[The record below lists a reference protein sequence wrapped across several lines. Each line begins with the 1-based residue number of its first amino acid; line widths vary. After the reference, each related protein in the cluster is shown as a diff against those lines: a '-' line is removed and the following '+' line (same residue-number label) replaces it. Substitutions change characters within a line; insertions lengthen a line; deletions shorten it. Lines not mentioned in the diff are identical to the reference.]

1 MITLGMAL
9 PHYDR
14 LFPTDLDGT
23 TTTLALSYARR
34 AEEAGLHQ
42 LWVSDHLWVDVA
54 VHDRRRSPDC
64 WSLLAAIAATTQ
76 RIRIGSLVTPAPLR
90 RPAQLL
96 AQISAVLDLAPDRL
110 DVGLGAGWQAQ
121 EFAACDLDLPT
132 ASERL
137 ASIDSSAALIRSTWR
152 EASPPICVGGK
163 RSGILRT
170 AGRVGDSWNLAWDP
184 TPEDFTARL
193 ATVRRVAAAAGRPL
207 GAPAAAVSMTTIIAE
222 NESHLRECWSRLCR
236 WVPGG
241 HLDGVPYEVWR
252 RKGLI
257 GTRNEVVERVEK
269 WVDLGVDHIVCALG
283 MPFGLFDDEQITLL
297 GDVARRSTR

>member
-14 LFPTDLDGT
+14 LFPTDLGGA

-54 VHDRRRSPDC
+54 AHDRRRSPDC

-76 RIRIGSLVTPAPLR
+76 HIRIGSLVTPAPLR

-110 DVGLGAGWQAQ
+110 DVGLGAGWHAQ
-121 EFAACDLDLPT
+121 EFAACDLVLPT
-132 ASERL
+132 TAERL
-137 ASIDSSAALIRSTWR
+137 ASIDSLAALIRSTWGT
-152 EASPPICVGGK
+152 AGPPICVGGK

-184 TPEDFTARL
+184 TPDDFTARL
-193 ATVRRVAAAAGRPL
+193 KRVRRVAAAAGRTAEVPT
-207 GAPAAAVSMTTIIAE
+207 ATVSMTTIIARDE
-222 NESHLRECWSRLCR
+222 NHLLECWLRLRR

-241 HLDGVPYEVWR
+241 HLDGVSYEEWR
-252 RKGLI
+252 RRGLI
-257 GTRNEVVERVEK
+257 GTEDQVAERITMWGE
-269 WVDLGVDHIVCALG
+269 LGVDHIVCALG

-297 GDVARRSTR
+297 GDMAERSTR